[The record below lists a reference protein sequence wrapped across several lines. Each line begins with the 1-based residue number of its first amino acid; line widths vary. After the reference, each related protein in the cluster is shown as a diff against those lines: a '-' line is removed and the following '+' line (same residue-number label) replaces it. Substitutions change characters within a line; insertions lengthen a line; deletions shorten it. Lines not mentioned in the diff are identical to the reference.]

1 MIGRNM
7 FKFLSSFVLLIL
19 LTGCVNLNFPQ
30 FNSVFNQWVGEPVST
45 LDKFTWY
52 LRSGDYKTVTYLVN
66 TGQQTVFASENN
78 DVLTF
83 ANNEIKSIAMLN
95 GIKMDLT
102 LKVLEYQEDEIS
114 SISNYKT
121 IKLHQITV
129 NDKLLV
135 NYECSVWQEVSP
147 QNQNQVCKLE
157 NQTFVNKRS
166 FDNENKLN
174 YLEQWFPTMDSPLV
188 LTRKL

>member
-30 FNSVFNQWVGEPVST
+30 FNSVFNQWGGEPVST

>member
-121 IKLHQITV
+121 IKLHQITL

-157 NQTFVNKRS
+157 NQTYVNKRS

>member
-157 NQTFVNKRS
+157 NQTYVNKRS